1 MLGARRLT
9 GFGLRAFICFALLAC
24 LCATVFS
31 MPARADTEQQCGGA
45 GATDPKQPSDAPQ
58 AQRATLL
65 FIPGPLRTP
74 RPALAADLEQL
85 PGFSVGLFSPTLGR
99 YTPVQMMLDISQGAR
114 VASSLY
120 KPATPPQPG
129 LLVQDGVVGG
139 RLTGWAP
146 LVARADAVP
155 GDVEPG
161 LFGCALGDSKRVVE
175 WIGTDGGSTLSAV
188 AAADLDGRIQSI
200 ATVQERSLS
209 AAIDDASNRADLV
222 VAELP
227 KGGVGYGI
235 ARALAAADPERMIV
249 VVQSPPDPART
260 RLLTLAVRGVG
271 DEGGITS
278 ATTRRA
284 GLVAATDIAPTIL
297 ERVGV
302 TPPRSMQGQPIESA
316 SKLSA
321 AELNEMNDRLALIAG
336 RRAPLGKDV
345 VILGGIVLLLLLLL
359 GRFTGRFR
367 ETARLAQRVVGLAV
381 LWLPLF
387 LLLTALLRP
396 SRAIEADIVVFG
408 SLLLGFLTDRLI
420 AWPRAPWLP
429 ALVVLIAHGFDFI
442 VLNGQLT
449 GESLLGSNPLYG
461 ARFFGVGNE
470 LEAVLCV
477 SAVIGVGAAMCGRE
491 IAHPG
496 RWFAG
501 AGAALALYLGAGRI
515 GADVGGVIFAA
526 AAFGAAALYAARM
539 KITVVRALL
548 IAVVPIV
555 GLILIGL
562 LDAVSSGES
571 HLTRTVFE
579 AESPGELFK
588 VVERRFRA
596 SYEGARNGG
605 AWIGVLIAL
614 ALLAW
619 GWIKRERV
627 FSRLTE
633 NGASAESMRPY
644 RAGVVGGLAG
654 TVIGALANDSG
665 PAILII
671 GTIYLGM
678 GVLYMRGRP
687 IRDEGTARLPTIY

>member
-9 GFGLRAFICFALLAC
+9 GFGLRAFICFALLAGF
-24 LCATVFS
+24 CAFVLTA
-31 MPARADTEQQCGGA
+31 PARASAAQQCGGVGTSA
-45 GATDPKQPSDAPQ
+45 PDRPSDAPQ

-74 RPALAADLEQL
+74 RPALTQDLEQL
-85 PGFSVGLFSPTLGR
+85 PGFAVGLFSPTLGR

-129 LLVQDGVVGG
+129 LLVPSGATGG
-139 RLTGWAP
+139 RLTGWNA
-146 LVARADAVP
+146 LVERAAAVP

-161 LFGCALGDSKRVVE
+161 LFGCALGNSQRAVE
-175 WIGTDGGSTLSAV
+175 WIGADGASTLSAV
-188 AAADLDGRIQSI
+188 AAADLQGRIQSVR
-200 ATVQERSLS
+200 TVKERSLGT
-209 AAIDDASNRADLV
+209 AILDASGRADLV

-235 ARALAAADPERMIV
+235 ARALAAAEPDRLIV

-260 RLLTLAVRGVG
+260 RLLTLAVRGIG

-297 ERVGV
+297 DRLKVE
-302 TPPRSMQGQPIESA
+302 PPDSMQGQPIEEA
-316 SKLSA
+316 SRLSA
-321 AELNEMNDRLALIAG
+321 AQLNDMNDRLALIAG

-345 VILGGIVLLLLLLL
+345 VVLGGIFLILLLLAGRLT
-359 GRFTGRFR
+359 GRFT

-381 LWLPLF
+381 LWLPLL

-396 SRAIEADIVVFG
+396 SRAMEADIVVFG
-408 SLLLGFLTDRLI
+408 SLLLGYLTDRLI
-420 AWPRAPWLP
+420 AWPKAPWLP

-442 VLNGQLT
+442 VLSGELT

-491 IAHPG
+491 LAHPG

-501 AGAALALYLGAGRI
+501 AGVVLALYLGAGRI

-548 IAVVPIV
+548 IAAVPIV
-555 GLILIGL
+555 GLILIGV

-579 AESPGELFK
+579 AQSPGELLT
-588 VVERRFRA
+588 VADRRFRA

-619 GWIKRERV
+619 GWVRRERV

-633 NGASAESMRPY
+633 GTASAAAMRPY

-687 IRDEGTARLPTIY
+687 VDSENAR